1 MKRIKK
7 QFWLTESEAADL
19 KEKSMKTGLSQTAI
33 IRILLKGYEP
43 KEKPDDRFY
52 DAMREMYAIGN
63 NLNQIARKANSLGF
77 IETKML
83 KQAIE
88 HLQSFLTHMETE
100 YLRPTES
107 ELKWK

>member
-88 HLQSFLTHMETE
+88 HLQSFLTHMETK